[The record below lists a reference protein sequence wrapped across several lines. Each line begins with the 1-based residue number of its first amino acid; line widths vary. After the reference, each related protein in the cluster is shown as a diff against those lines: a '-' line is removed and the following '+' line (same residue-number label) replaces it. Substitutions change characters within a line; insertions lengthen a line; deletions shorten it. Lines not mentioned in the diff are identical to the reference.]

1 MRRSRPSPMTM
12 QADSLPNDA
21 DKPARTPHA
30 SDSQTSAG
38 QPGGLASAEGDTQA
52 GGNRSAHDRPVVLSP
67 EPKPESAPGRR
78 PPNHQE
84 FDVAV
89 QRVRLEEIDGV
100 EEELQDFIREH
111 DLLIE
116 LNLQLDRWASECL
129 RWTVQRLNLVVWRR
143 KGRLVHLGSGL
154 MLTLA
159 RRIVRHE
166 DLITATVI
174 LNKTLHTSQKLL
186 ILGEEL
192 LFQAALARTSAM
204 PTPQA
209 IALCEGLEKAGRQM
223 LRRADAR
230 QFALA
235 TGTSHATVRQH
246 WPPGK
251 PSA

>member
-1 MRRSRPSPMTM
+1 MPTN
-12 QADSLPNDA
+12 SLPNDA
-21 DKPARTPHA
+21 DKRMSTPDVP
-30 SDSQTSAG
+30 DSQPSAG
-38 QPGGLASAEGDTQA
+38 QPSSLAPAESETA
-52 GGNRSAHDRPVVLSP
+52 GGNRSTQDRPSAP
-67 EPKPESAPGRR
+67 SQEPKPEPASVRR
-78 PPNHQE
+78 PANQE
-84 FDVAV
+84 FDVAI

-116 LNLQLDRWASECL
+116 LNLQLDRWAPESL
-129 RWTVQRLNLVVWRR
+129 RWTVQRLNLPVWRR

-174 LNKTLHTSQKLL
+174 QNKTLHTGQKLL

-192 LFQAALARTSAM
+192 LFQAALARTSGM
-204 PTPQA
+204 PTPQL
-209 IALCEGLEKAGRQM
+209 IALCEQLQKAGRQM

-235 TGTSHATVRQH
+235 SGISHATVRQH
-246 WPPGK
+246 WPVDK
-251 PSA
+251 PST